1 MLKRAR
7 HFRWVTLIISLI
19 IEALAFWYGGPPS
32 DPGAALSAN
41 LLVKLASPAAWMWVG
56 WASLTLAWMWAELA
70 HLVYSNGRRVNRLLD
85 KEDGEELVYETGLHW
100 LVLLRNIRT
109 GKLNDGNAEDLG
121 EALFAARAKKSF
133 AWYIVWAPVWLAALT
148 IVYFVGWLASLAAS
162 FSGKLS
168 AWAAAA
174 QSFADAHLAGGL
186 AFLSAPADALIA
198 ALPDRLERFYG
209 LARAETLTTFA
220 WLLALWAAFMVLER
234 FLKRVAP
241 LNLLMRLGGWT
252 TIAAMLF
259 ALFAT
264 RWFDWLSPLYAFVP
278 EKGPLA
284 MGFFPLTFASA
295 YYVPH
300 ILLWSS
306 WRYAIVRDSKTR
318 DSSLMIIGGV
328 LNFDK
333 REFNLQR
340 LVDTHIHQEWWQ
352 RLCNVGSIELIET
365 GGGKPEIIWHVD
377 NPNRLDLEIKRA
389 IKENRRHS
397 GGRVSNG
404 PDAAA
409 GDAAIAVGA
418 AG

>member
-1 MLKRAR
+1 MFKRAR
-7 HFRWVTLIISLI
+7 HFRWITLLISLAV
-19 IEALAFWYGGPPS
+19 ESLAFWYGGAPA
-32 DPGAALSAN
+32 DPGATFSAN
-41 LLVKLASPAAWMWVG
+41 FLAKLGSPASWMWVG
-56 WASLTLAWMWAELA
+56 WASLTLAWIWAELA

-109 GKLNDGNAEDLG
+109 GKLNDGKAEDLG
-121 EALFAARAKKSF
+121 ETLFAASARKSF
-133 AWYIVWAPVWLAALT
+133 AWYIVWGPIWLAGLT
-148 IVYFVGWLASLAAS
+148 IVYFVGWLASLAAALS
-162 FSGKLS
+162 SKLS

-174 QSFADAHLAGGL
+174 QSFADAQLTGGF
-186 AFLSAPADALIA
+186 AFLSGPADALIA
-198 ALPDRLERFYG
+198 ALPDRLEKFYG
-209 LARAETLTTFA
+209 LARAETLATFA
-220 WLLALWAAFMVLER
+220 WLLAIWAAFLLLER
-234 FLKRVAP
+234 GLKRAAP
-241 LNLLMRLGGWT
+241 LDLLMRLGGWT

-264 RWFDWLSPLYAFVP
+264 RWFDWLTPLYAFLP
-278 EKGPLA
+278 EKGLVA

-352 RLCNVGSIELIET
+352 RLCNIGSIELIET
-365 GGGKPEIIWHVD
+365 GGGKPEIIWHAD

-389 IKENRRHS
+389 IKENRRHA
-397 GGRVSNG
+397 GQGVSNA
-404 PDAAA
+404 PPAAVDSAMA
-409 GDAAIAVGA
+409 GALAVA
-418 AG
+418 

>member
-1 MLKRAR
+1 MNKDRRFAGRVQINPDHGSARTKRGA
-7 HFRWVTLIISLI
+7 V
-19 IEALAFWYGGPPS
+19 
-32 DPGAALSAN
+32 PGFADRPQHVAAQGRIGNIAGERSHI
-41 LLVKLASPAAWMWVG
+41 
-56 WASLTLAWMWAELA
+56 LA
-70 HLVYSNGRRVNRLLD
+70 HVIDPAGRGNGGGDDRMRDNEL
-85 KEDGEELVYETGLHW
+85 EEELRPVRGARRGGD
-100 LVLLRNIRT
+100 LR
-109 GKLNDGNAEDLG
+109 E
-121 EALFAARAKKSF
+121 F
-133 AWYIVWAPVWLAALT
+133 P
-148 IVYFVGWLASLAAS
+148 
-162 FSGKLS
+162 
-168 AWAAAA
+168 
-174 QSFADAHLAGGL
+174 
-186 AFLSAPADALIA
+186 IA